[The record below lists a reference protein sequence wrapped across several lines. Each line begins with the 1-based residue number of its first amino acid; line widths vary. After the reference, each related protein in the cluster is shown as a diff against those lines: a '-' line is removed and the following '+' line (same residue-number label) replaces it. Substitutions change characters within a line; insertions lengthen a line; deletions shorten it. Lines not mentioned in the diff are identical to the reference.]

1 MQIRRHVL
9 LYTELVECSD
19 VTDIDRLGK
28 IYSLLK
34 DRGNDVGITEIRKH
48 CISNRFN
55 SRFFIKYILFEQ
67 IKMFKHMKFILFCH
81 KN

>member
-19 VTDIDRLGK
+19 VTDIDCLCK

-34 DRGNDVGITEIRKH
+34 DQGNDEGDHRNFEALYLH
-48 CISNRFN
+48 
-55 SRFFIKYILFEQ
+55 YI
-67 IKMFKHMKFILFCH
+67 KFIILYYIHFI
-81 KN
+81 